1 MKKISIIILL
11 SILLMLAACSQ
22 ESTQL
27 QSPSQSATQMSSEL
41 KGVPES
47 VVLRNIT
54 YSMNECIN
62 HKIIHNVDTEA
73 HTDNVEVTLYF
84 EYPFATKTAYISYL
98 YQYNKS
104 SDLWELLQE
113 SEAEVEIMINESAY
127 VNGSPWVG
135 TIEGYLDCSYTISFL
150 EIDTSEMLAKI
161 EYEIYFENDEIP
173 DLIGIDTVDIDPYWH
188 NILIDCSY
196 EHYLGN
202 GYYTTKNESLWF
214 WLDMVTGCQPFR

>member
-84 EYPFATKTAYISYL
+84 ELHTAV
-98 YQYNKS
+98 S
-104 SDLWELLQE
+104 S
-113 SEAEVEIMINESAY
+113 
-127 VNGSPWVG
+127 GSWCG
-135 TIEGYLDCSYTISFL
+135 GQRQQCGDSGSGL
-150 EIDTSEMLAKI
+150 
-161 EYEIYFENDEIP
+161 
-173 DLIGIDTVDIDPYWH
+173 
-188 NILIDCSY
+188 
-196 EHYLGN
+196 
-202 GYYTTKNESLWF
+202 
-214 WLDMVTGCQPFR
+214 R